1 MTRNTKHAPAYIQLV
16 TILSSCVFLLQ
27 AAHKITLSCPKYIC
41 DQVVWVPAM
50 LNSSAGM
57 INR

>member
-1 MTRNTKHAPAYIQLV
+1 MTRNTKHAPAYIQHV
-16 TILSSCVFLLQ
+16 PILSSCVFLLQ
-27 AAHKITLSCPKYIC
+27 AAHKSALNCPKYNC